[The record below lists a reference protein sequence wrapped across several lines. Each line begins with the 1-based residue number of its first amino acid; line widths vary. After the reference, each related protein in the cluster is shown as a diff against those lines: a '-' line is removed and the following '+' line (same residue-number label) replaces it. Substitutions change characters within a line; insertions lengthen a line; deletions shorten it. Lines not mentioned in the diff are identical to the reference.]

1 MAPLSACYNDIF
13 FSEPTWTNW
22 NKLLTL
28 VNFIGIGD
36 FYVNPKLDVGARANN
51 SIWLAEPQIPIV
63 QNNLVDWNSNMFVKS
78 FFLNQ
83 LHWNVFEWSS
93 RKLTC
98 AIVNTKYLIVIN
110 KFYIFFRVDEKL
122 ENSHHWKKV

>member
-1 MAPLSACYNDIF
+1 MAPLSGCYNDIF

-22 NKLLTL
+22 NKLSTL

-36 FYVNPKLDVGARANN
+36 FCVNPKLDVGARANN

-63 QNNLVDWNSNMFVKS
+63 QKQNVCKKKIM
-78 FFLNQ
+78 NQ

-93 RKLTC
+93 KKLTS
-98 AIVNTKYLIVIN
+98 AIVNTKYLLVIN
-110 KFYIFFRVDEKL
+110 KFYILFRVDEKL